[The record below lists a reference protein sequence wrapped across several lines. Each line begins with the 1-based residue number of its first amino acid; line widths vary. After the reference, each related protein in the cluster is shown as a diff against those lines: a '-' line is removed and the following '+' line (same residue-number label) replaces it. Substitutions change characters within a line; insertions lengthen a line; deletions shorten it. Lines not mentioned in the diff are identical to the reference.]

1 MRHLIITYLLL
12 TLATTLFAQNA
23 ILNPPKSHNEM
34 VENRGEIPPAL
45 PQIKQST
52 SGFLQKLDRFEDLYW
67 DDNTQSYFKW
77 NETTYWYNPNSSLGK
92 YQYVSYKKDNNPIS
106 WGQQYVYEYS
116 ADTTVHTQTHLKL
129 DTLTGNWNSYKK
141 WEIYYNAAKDMDYF
155 DYFNWNKSTLSW
167 EKTHMYEYTYSND
180 GKIELLEASVWNT
193 TTSSWNNYYKETTM
207 YDANGWDTLYQ
218 EFEWETGTNSW
229 VLQGKDQFE
238 YDTNGN
244 IIRET
249 NTKYYT
255 GGIFSAQKWERT
267 YNAQNKMASQASY
280 IWNGPTIQWTK
291 SYIQDYTY
299 NTFNDLVLIEDT
311 TEDGGTWSLYR
322 KTNLS
327 YDITVPASE
336 LVLPRASQFQN
347 QYMGLIRKNWES
359 NTWKNYNKMT
369 YYYSDFDPVSVQEL
383 AKGYSNAF
391 PNPFNTYISFNLSNS
406 DEKYFL
412 EVFDGLGKRVIA
424 QSLINNEKIDTQ
436 NLGAGFYI
444 YTLTSKNETITGKM
458 IKN

>member
-1 MRHLIITYLLL
+1 
-12 TLATTLFAQNA
+12 
-23 ILNPPKSHNEM
+23 
-34 VENRGEIPPAL
+34 
-45 PQIKQST
+45 
-52 SGFLQKLDRFEDLYW
+52 
-67 DDNTQSYFKW
+67 
-77 NETTYWYNPNSSLGK
+77 
-92 YQYVSYKKDNNPIS
+92 
-106 WGQQYVYEYS
+106 
-116 ADTTVHTQTHLKL
+116 
-129 DTLTGNWNSYKK
+129 
-141 WEIYYNAAKDMDYF
+141 MDYF
-155 DYFNWNKSTLSW
+155 DYFNWNESTLSW

-180 GKIELLEASVWNT
+180 GKIELLEGSVWNT

-238 YDTNGN
+238 YDSNGN

-249 NTKYYT
+249 TTKYYT

-267 YNAQNKMASQASY
+267 YNAQNKLASQESY

-291 SYIQDYTY
+291 SYIHDYTY

-311 TEDGGTWSLYR
+311 TEDGGTWNLSR

-347 QYMGLIRKNWES
+347 QYLGLIRKNWES

-383 AKGYSNAF
+383 AKEYSNAF

-424 QSLINNEKIDTQ
+424 QALINNEKVDTQ
-436 NLGAGFYI
+436 NLGSGFYF
-444 YTLTSKNETITGKM
+444 YTLTSNNEIITGKM